1 MKKPPFQFGLKS
13 LFAMT
18 TAASLLLA
26 VGLRAPVPLAGF
38 ALTAG
43 IVFCWLVAIAAI
55 EKATF
60 QAIRLAGWF
69 RNKLHTNLRNRPP
82 GS

>member
-1 MKKPPFQFGLKS
+1 MQKPSFQFGLKS
-13 LFAMT
+13 LFALT
-18 TAASLLLA
+18 AAASLLLA
-26 VGLRAPVPLAGF
+26 VGMRVPALLAGF

-43 IVFCWLVAIAAI
+43 IVLCWLVAVAAI
-55 EKATF
+55 EKAAL
-60 QAIRLAGWF
+60 QAIRMAGWF